1 MISIIKSLTSGLQE
15 WEDKLSPFA
24 KLDQML
30 FRALC
35 LSVLEAAD
43 TNKGGN
49 QHSESQHPVVCLASS
64 KHGGPNWLEMSLAN
78 PLPSGAPTRLSAW
91 PSTSSL
97 FPQKPEDPCLLT
109 PITGW
114 VILDKFQLIGPSVSS
129 STKQRSKYWS
139 HLPQQI
145 DVRIQ

>member
-1 MISIIKSLTSGLQE
+1 MAKNLSANAGATKTHRFDPWVRKIPWRRKWQPLALFLPGKSQGQ
-15 WEDKLSPFA
+15 
-24 KLDQML
+24 
-30 FRALC
+30 R
-35 LSVLEAAD
+35 
-43 TNKGGN
+43 
-49 QHSESQHPVVCLASS
+49 
-64 KHGGPNWLEMSLAN
+64 SLAGCS
-78 PLPSGAPTRLSAW
+78 PQGYKESDTTEQLTVFSKKVSAW